1 MKIGAAKHATARKRI
16 VPARRRVSKKAGAR
30 RRVANDET
38 FLEHDAQLAEFE
50 TRDLGDDMRAAGT
63 GRVIYPRAR
72 PTSILLD
79 AALIDALRRK
89 GAKRGLG
96 YQTMLKLIVRE
107 HLDEY

>member
-1 MKIGAAKHATARKRI
+1 MKRLSKAKTKMQTRARPHAVRAQAR
-16 VPARRRVSKKAGAR
+16 
-30 RRVANDET
+30 
-38 FLEHDAQLAEFE
+38 DAQLEEFAR
-50 TRDLGDDMRAAGT
+50 RDLGDDMRAART
-63 GRVIYPRAR
+63 GRLIYPRSR
-72 PTSILLD
+72 PTSIVLD